1 MVRSRTVAEAM
12 LEKRR
17 AAAMKHAHDSQNIS
31 LSVVRV
37 VDDEP
42 LTRLLAREVLER
54 VGLARE

>member
-12 LEKRR
+12 LEERR

-42 LTRLLAREVLER
+42 LTRLLAREALER